1 MTKFGFLPR
10 VAAVM
15 LVLGA
20 MVMVGCGEES
30 EAEGPETTS
39 ANEPPPT
46 PEPADEGPAGP
57 MVEDPTFELR
67 AEASGPYAAGES
79 GTFQIRLTP
88 RGEYHVN
95 QDFPMAI
102 ALSGPEG
109 ITLPSED
116 LSNGDAAEFS
126 ESTARYEVP
135 FTAPEGE
142 HTVTAEVDFAVCT
155 PEACMPDHRT
165 LALVLPVR

>member
-1 MTKFGFLPR
+1 MTKFGFLAR

-15 LVLGA
+15 VAWGA
-20 MVMVGCGEES
+20 VGCGEE
-30 EAEGPETTS
+30 AATDTTETTTT
-39 ANEPPPT
+39 AETPPA

-67 AEASGPYAAGES
+67 AEASGPYSAGES

-102 ALSGPEG
+102 ALTGPDG
-109 ITLPSED
+109 MTLPPED

-126 ESTARYEVP
+126 ETTARYEVP